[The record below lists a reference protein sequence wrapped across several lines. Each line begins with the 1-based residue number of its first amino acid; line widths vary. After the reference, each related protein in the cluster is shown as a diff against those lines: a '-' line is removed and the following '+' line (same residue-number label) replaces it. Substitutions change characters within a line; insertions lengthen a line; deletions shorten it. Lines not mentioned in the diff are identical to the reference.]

1 MVMLKEA
8 IPIVVG
14 QEVEK
19 LLFQH
24 TGTHYLLAVR
34 RQ

>member
-1 MVMLKEA
+1 MYVFMVMLKEA

-19 LLFQH
+19 LLVQDP
-24 TGTHYLLAVR
+24 
-34 RQ
+34 Q